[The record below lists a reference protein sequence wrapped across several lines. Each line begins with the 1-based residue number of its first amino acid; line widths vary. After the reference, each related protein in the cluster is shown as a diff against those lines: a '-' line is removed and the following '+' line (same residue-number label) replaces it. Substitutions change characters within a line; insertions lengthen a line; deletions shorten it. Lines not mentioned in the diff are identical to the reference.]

1 MATKITPEELWREK
15 RYRLI
20 LELRYEKI
28 PEFVMKY
35 LFRGNQEIR
44 FFWLSVLLFLII
56 AIQPTILFFSSGPNL
71 LHGIWY
77 GFLGFIA
84 LPVLLIPLHEGTH
97 VLFFIFSGVRRIR
110 VGADL
115 KNFFFYV
122 TADHH
127 PVNRKTFTRIAVAP
141 FFVINTALWVAAW
154 LLPDGIS
161 WSLYVTLFVHT
172 TMCAGDFALLSFYR
186 EYGNREIITY
196 DDVDFKTSY
205 FFIIKEEEQKTKK
218 EDR

>member
-20 LELRYEKI
+20 RELRYQEI
-28 PEFVMKY
+28 PEFVISY

-56 AIQPTILFFSSGPNL
+56 AIQPTTLFFSSGPDL

-77 GFLGFIA
+77 GVLGFI
-84 LPVLLIPLHEGTH
+84 LFPLLLIPVHEGIH
-97 VLFFIFSGVRRIR
+97 VLFFLLSGVRNIRI
-110 VGADL
+110 GADL
-115 KNFFFYV
+115 KNLFFYV
-122 TADHH
+122 TADHD
-127 PVNRKTFTRIAVAP
+127 PVNRKTFTRIALAP
-141 FFVINTALWVAAW
+141 FFVINTLLWGAAW
-154 LLPDGIS
+154 MFPDGIS
-161 WSLYVTLFVHT
+161 WSLYITLFVHT

-186 EYGNREIITY
+186 DYGDREIITY

-205 FFIIKEEEQKTKK
+205 FFIIEEPEQKTKK